1 MAKRDA
7 HAELSREDVAEIL
20 SVRSTYGRGATGLK
34 KKLLRRLMRLRL
46 SEPAVIRE
54 YHEALLF
61 LAAYPDDREV
71 WGLCQRGFRRIAAEV
86 RRLTRASKL
95 VDRRLENSGV
105 AGTRVTCHYSID
117 LLAWMAER
125 FPREVEFDWEDGSLG
140 DDFDEVLPMLA
151 SRVEGDGLMADHLTT
166 REWVRQAK
174 GRFRGSDLS
183 WIVSRFQRMGV
194 DGPLL
199 DRVFDS
205 LELPVVWRVGA
216 KASRTLGRL
225 PGARAFCHGDGI
237 HKLGAIREEVLRPV
251 PREEAVSAA
260 EARRL
265 MDVVRTALAVR
276 QRETDAATYTQMAEV
291 RRWRLE
297 RGFDVVMY
305 GMTPERRLPIESFY
319 GFLLAKN
326 GIPLG
331 YGGGWVFFDRCEI
344 GVNIFDSFRGGESA
358 YGFAQVMRV
367 YRRVFRS
374 RRFTVD
380 PYQFGD
386 GNPEAI
392 KSGAFWF
399 YYRLGFRPLEKK
411 LAELATEEWGKIGA
425 NRAYRSSASVL
436 RRLARAHIAMDLED
450 GVKDTPDLK
459 RISLAATKWI
469 GRRFAGNRE
478 AAEAWA
484 VRRVERMS
492 GMRLEVAKG
501 VRSLAMLVAM
511 ENGMERLPNSERRL
525 VGKAVQAKGGA
536 REVEYSR
543 ALLRCDWLREAWSS
557 YAVPKRR
564 SPASPR
570 PGTM

>member
-1 MAKRDA
+1 MPTRIKPAD
-7 HAELSREDVAEIL
+7 LSTADVSAL
-20 SVRSTYGRGATGLK
+20 RAVRGRYDRASTAK
-34 KKLLRRLMRLRL
+34 KKRLLREASRRRL
-46 SEPAVIRE
+46 SDAVVLRD
-54 YHEALLF
+54 YHEELLF

-71 WGLCQRGFRRIAAEV
+71 WELCQRGLRQIAAEC
-86 RRLTRASKL
+86 RRLVKSSRKA
-95 VDRRLENSGV
+95 DRRLENSGI
-105 AGTRVTCHYSID
+105 AGTRVQCQFSLD
-117 LLAWMAER
+117 LLAWLAER
-125 FPREVEFDWEDGSLG
+125 YPRDVEFDWEDGSLG
-140 DDFDEVLPMLA
+140 DAFDEVLPMLA

-183 WIVSRFQRMGV
+183 WIVARFQKAGV
-194 DGPLL
+194 SDALL
-199 DRVFDS
+199 DRVFES
-205 LELPVVWRVGA
+205 LELPAEWRVA
-216 KASRTLGRL
+216 ANASRTLGRL
-225 PGARAFCHGDGI
+225 PGSAAFFHVDGI
-237 HKLGAIREEVLRPV
+237 RKLGSLREEIMRPV
-251 PREEAVSAA
+251 PREMRVSKVEAG
-260 EARRL
+260 RL
-265 MDVVRTALAVR
+265 MDVVRSALAVR
-276 QRETDAATYTQMAEV
+276 ERETDAATYTQLAEV

-297 RGFDVVMY
+297 HGFDVVMY
-305 GMTPERRLPIESFY
+305 GMSPERRLPIESFY

-367 YRRVFRS
+367 YRHVFQA

-380 PYQFGD
+380 PYQFGE

-411 LAELATEEWGKIGA
+411 LAALASEEWAKIQT

-436 RRLARAHIAMDLED
+436 RRLARAHIAVDLEE
-450 GVKDTPDLK
+450 GVKEVPDLK

-469 GRRFAGNRE
+469 GRRFAGDRE

-484 VRRVERMS
+484 AKRVERMS
-492 GMRLEVAKG
+492 GMRLGEAKG
-501 VRSLAMLVAM
+501 VRSLAILVAIVP
-511 ENGMERLPNSERRL
+511 GIERWSTVERRQIGITL
-525 VGKAVQAKGGA
+525 QAKGGV

-543 ALLRCDWLREAWSS
+543 ALLRSVRLREAW
-557 YAVPKRR
+557 
-564 SPASPR
+564 
-570 PGTM
+570 GG